1 MAGNIIP
8 AIATTNAIIA
18 GSIAM
23 RAIQLLSYVPPS
35 TSTPTPNSNST
46 TTMPAS
52 TSAPT
57 TNLGLTDMFLSS
69 KTGFPLQAMAL
80 QAPIP
85 SCSVCRDT
93 YVSLGADP
101 AQTTLGDVIRS
112 VVRAERTSDGASGG
126 LGWGNERKLSVYE
139 SGRLLLEPLYSDDE
153 DEEGGMDNERK
164 TLEELGVGV
173 GMWLRVVDEEDD
185 DPEGRWASVGVA
197 VCNLSVVILSLLLP
211 VLSRT

>member
-1 MAGNIIP
+1 M
-8 AIATTNAIIA
+8 
-18 GSIAM
+18 
-23 RAIQLLSYVPPS
+23 
-35 TSTPTPNSNST
+35 
-46 TTMPAS
+46 
-52 TSAPT
+52 
-57 TNLGLTDMFLSS
+57 
-69 KTGFPLQAMAL
+69 
-80 QAPIP
+80 
-85 SCSVCRDT
+85 
-93 YVSLGADP
+93 
-101 AQTTLGDVIRS
+101 
-112 VVRAERTSDGASGG
+112 
-126 LGWGNERKLSVYE
+126 YE